1 MVKRRQSRW
10 NALWV
15 AFSALLGILSM
26 GDAARAC
33 NDTKAPKSCCDSAPA
48 VDCKC
53 CGFSDSFASPTWA
66 TQTQGVGWSVTSLSL
81 EIEHLDQGNSCECR
95 SNNPVAPASKPV
107 SSSSDESRSD
117 QGNEEVIAY
126 LDFMP
131 QPLIPSSGPESQND
145 GTPKCPVYLRTLRL
159 IV

>member
-1 MVKRRQSRW
+1 MVKHRHNRW
-10 NALWV
+10 NSLWI

-26 GDAARAC
+26 GNAARAC
-33 NDTKAPKSCCDSAPA
+33 NDTKAPKSCCESAPA
-48 VDCKC
+48 ADCNC

-66 TQTQGVGWSVTSLSL
+66 TQTQGVGGSVTSSLLGIELSG
-81 EIEHLDQGNSCECR
+81 QGNSCECR

-107 SSSSDESRSD
+107 TSSSDESRSD

-126 LDFMP
+126 LDFAP
-131 QPLIPSSGPESQND
+131 KPLIASSGPESQND
-145 GTPKCPVYLRTLRL
+145 GTPKCPVYLRTLHL